1 MVTAFT
7 PAGLHHVFLYRSQWN
22 GTQLCHKVQVSLSN
36 GSPGANTKKKNT
48 ACNILSHPTTTFPN
62 PCTLLLCWP
71 SAQSIPEGVSSQSR
85 TSTYVQL
92 WLLSQTVHWKGI
104 RAVAFDFLVLHP
116 LECSWAI
123 VFHKG
128 QNADSIVQ
136 AKCKLE
142 KLHIAFLWL
151 TQVSGWKWFPKV
163 TAKHGT
169 KVARVE
175 NTWCEGAS
183 EVMLRVRTFVPITN
197 TWKLTW
203 IFKLVQIC
211 FFKCR
216 FRQRLA

>member
-1 MVTAFT
+1 MEHSYVTKFRCHYQMDLLGQIPKRKILHATSSPTQPLPSQT
-7 PAGLHHVFLYRSQWN
+7 PARCYCADQVPRASQ
-22 GTQLCHKVQVSLSN
+22 K
-36 GSPGANTKKKNT
+36 
-48 ACNILSHPTTTFPN
+48 
-62 PCTLLLCWP
+62 
-71 SAQSIPEGVSSQSR
+71 GVSSQSR

-128 QNADSIVQ
+128 QNADSTVQ

-169 KVARVE
+169 KVVRVE